1 MFGLFRLFQGR
12 LCCTYSKSRVRAKPV
27 RRWAAGREVVKWGL
41 KLHLGERWG
50 LGSDGWEGTESA
62 CQMGLS
68 KYFQVTYL
76 PYERCRY
83 IISTGADYPKCIHL
97 SIWYLQGFFFR
108 FIKLIYCHFFVFDF
122 SFFCAIFTKVLNYCS
137 VCVYRGN
144 YAF

>member
-1 MFGLFRLFQGR
+1 MFGLFRLVQGR